1 MMMTTNN
8 NNRPKT
14 SERQHYGVDISLLR
28 SWQRDRTERF
38 LDQEYSRQEI
48 AVTKVRDFLDA
59 IDRIVKIQSWY
70 RMVHPR
76 RRYHELKSVQTRLK
90 NNFFRAIRLYGKS
103 EKMCRVN
110 IYGKFFLA
118 WKEETL
124 ASKWMQHVI
133 QEFFQK
139 CIQRLRLTPQAIMA
153 FFHEQKWTKAVPR
166 SDLLKIRRLVLQKLF
181 DSWRTETKNLSTL
194 RYKASQILSRMMRR
208 TKGPMWV
215 KESLLVCFHMWSR
228 YISVKKAY
236 RLRLPDPRFSIPF
249 LPQWTKLYKDITVS
263 RMKKKR
269 TMEIGT
275 FVMEV
280 RFFAKWKRMMTID
293 RSKPVTPLAVAIMHY
308 STVLLRKVVTE
319 WHELLRERGKIVR
332 FRDRIFY
339 KWKKWAPHYRN
350 MRLFMTKAINLIQYK
365 KTENAFKA
373 MVRICTN
380 VIGKRTEKIKE
391 LRRNYCDRR
400 VVICAYALLH
410 KDSHMMMVDCW
421 RR

>member
-14 SERQHYGVDISLLR
+14 SERQHYGVDLSLLR

-90 NNFFRAIRLYGKS
+90 KSFFRAIRLYGKS

-166 SDLLKIRRLVLQKLF
+166 ADLLKIRRLVLQKLF

-249 LPQWTKLYKDITVS
+249 LPQWTKVC
-263 RMKKKR
+263 R
-269 TMEIGT
+269 
-275 FVMEV
+275 
-280 RFFAKWKRMMTID
+280 
-293 RSKPVTPLAVAIMHY
+293 
-308 STVLLRKVVTE
+308 
-319 WHELLRERGKIVR
+319 
-332 FRDRIFY
+332 
-339 KWKKWAPHYRN
+339 
-350 MRLFMTKAINLIQYK
+350 
-365 KTENAFKA
+365 
-373 MVRICTN
+373 
-380 VIGKRTEKIKE
+380 
-391 LRRNYCDRR
+391 
-400 VVICAYALLH
+400 
-410 KDSHMMMVDCW
+410 
-421 RR
+421 